1 MGGGTSI
8 TNSLF
13 FSSLLLLLSL
23 FQLLHSQNGVVYA
36 QEKIASSEEEALGIF
51 QQRETLEIIIGGG
64 GSPSPAPAPSPP
76 EYTPCPPPPKPPSR
90 LEKARKVLLNFT
102 NYIVDP
108 KGFTNNWC
116 SQTFNTCDF
125 NGIRCATYPI
135 SNEPAVAGLDLNQ
148 AGIYGRNNKPL
159 SLSGILDRIPELT
172 FFHVNSNNFSSSV
185 PKEIVSYGFFYE
197 LDLSNNKLCGQ
208 FPMETLQNNNLV
220 FLDLRFNQL
229 TGPIP
234 SKLFDIHLDVIFIN
248 NNRFNQ
254 YLPENFGNTIA
265 RYLTFANNQL
275 CGPIPRSIGKAANT
289 LTEVLFLGNN
299 FDGCLPYEI
308 GNLKKA
314 VVFDVS
320 KNHLTGPIP
329 YSFGCLRQIQFLNLA
344 NNKFYGAVP
353 ENVCKLPG
361 LIKNGNLTLSNNYF
375 TAVGP
380 ECWKLIRSKVLDLT
394 NNCVPGLP
402 KQRSHK
408 ECWEFL
414 HSVKP
419 CPNEKYLLSYSPC
432 AGHWNKESEDTEEV
446 AAAPPVTYNAL
457 KPHRLRL

>member
-1 MGGGTSI
+1 MGRGTTT

-13 FSSLLLLLSL
+13 FSSLLLLLSSLL
-23 FQLLHSQNGVVYA
+23 FQNGVVYA
-36 QEKIASSEEEALGIF
+36 QEKIASSEEEALGLF
-51 QQRETLEIIIGGG
+51 QERETLEIIIGGG
-64 GSPSPAPAPSPP
+64 STPSPSPSPAPTPP
-76 EYTPCPPPPKPPSR
+76 DYTPCPPPPKPLSR
-90 LEKARKVLLNFT
+90 LDKARKVLLNFT

-108 KGFTNNWC
+108 NRFTSNWC
-116 SQTFNTCDF
+116 TQTFNTCNF
-125 NGIRCATYPI
+125 NGIRCATYPG

-172 FFHVNSNNFSSSV
+172 FFHVNSNNFSGSV
-185 PKEIVSYGFFYE
+185 PKEIISYGFFFE
-197 LDLSNNKLCGQ
+197 LDLSNNKLRGQ
-208 FPMETLQNNNLV
+208 FPMETLKNKNLV
-220 FLDLRFNQL
+220 FLDLRFNNL
-229 TGPIP
+229 IGPIP
-234 SKLFDIHLDVIFIN
+234 WQLFEMDLDVIFIN
-248 NNRFNQ
+248 NNKFNQ
-254 YLPENFGNTIA
+254 FLPQNFGNTPA

-289 LTEVLFLGNN
+289 LTEVLFLGNR

-320 KNHLTGPIP
+320 MNQLTGPIP

-344 NNKFYGAVP
+344 KNKFYGAVP

-361 LIKNGNLTLSNNYF
+361 LINNGNLTLSNNYF
-375 TAVGP
+375 TEVGP
-380 ECWKLIRSKVLDLT
+380 ECRKLIKSRVLDLT
-394 NNCVPGLP
+394 NNCIPGLP
-402 KQRSHK
+402 NQRPQK

-419 CPNEKYLLSYSPC
+419 CPNEKYLLSYAPC
-432 AGHWNKESEDTEEV
+432 AGWKETENTEEV
-446 AAAPPVTYNAL
+446 AAAPEPVTYNAL